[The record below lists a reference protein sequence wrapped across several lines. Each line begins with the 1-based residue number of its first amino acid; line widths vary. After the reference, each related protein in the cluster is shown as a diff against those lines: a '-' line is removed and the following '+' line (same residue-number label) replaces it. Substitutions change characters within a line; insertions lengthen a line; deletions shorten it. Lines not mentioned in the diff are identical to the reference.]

1 VACVDASREPKE
13 SSKEN
18 ENGKKQEEKLKNLEE
33 KSSPYRVYE
42 IGVQSDKDISDEK
55 LGNMK
60 NKNVSF
66 LIDELILL
74 MKNSKFS
81 FALLIHV

>member
-18 ENGKKQEEKLKNLEE
+18 EYGKKQEVTLKNLKD

-42 IGVQSDKDISDEK
+42 IGVQSDKDISNKK
-55 LGNMK
+55 LRKNK

-66 LIDELILL
+66 
-74 MKNSKFS
+74 
-81 FALLIHV
+81 

>member
-55 LGNMK
+55 LGNI
-60 NKNVSF
+60 KNVSF